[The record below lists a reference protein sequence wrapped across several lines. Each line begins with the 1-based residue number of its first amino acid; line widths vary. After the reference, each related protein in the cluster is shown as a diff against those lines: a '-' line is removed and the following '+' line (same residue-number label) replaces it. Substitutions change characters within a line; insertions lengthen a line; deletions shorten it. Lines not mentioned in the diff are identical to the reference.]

1 MENNETKFRILDP
14 KFKNNAGRYLL
25 QCALAAATI
34 LVVLVFLDVIA
45 HTAIIA
51 TLGASAFIVFT
62 MPKSYPSQPR
72 PLLGGYFV
80 GILVGCVCC
89 FVSRTSP
96 LMPLI
101 ITQRASYIVFGA
113 LAVGIAILL
122 MTITNTEHP
131 PAAGMALG
139 LVLNDWD
146 YLTIIFILGAITFMF
161 SVRQFLKSRLID
173 LM

>member
-1 MENNETKFRILDP
+1 MPNGVPSLRILDP
-14 KFKNNAGRYLL
+14 QFKNNAGRYLF
-25 QCALAAATI
+25 QCSLAALTI
-34 LVVLVFLDVIA
+34 LVILLFLDVIA

-62 MPKSYPSQPR
+62 MPHSYASRPR

-80 GILVGCVCC
+80 GMSVGCLCC
-89 FVSRTSP
+89 FLSCSRLLAPFILTP
-96 LMPLI
+96 
-101 ITQRASYIVFGA
+101 RASYIFFGA

-122 MTITNTEHP
+122 MTVTNTEHP

-139 LVLNDWD
+139 LVLNEWD
-146 YLTIIFILGAITFMF
+146 YLTIVFILAAVVFM
-161 SVRQFLKSRLID
+161 SGVRQFLKPRLIN